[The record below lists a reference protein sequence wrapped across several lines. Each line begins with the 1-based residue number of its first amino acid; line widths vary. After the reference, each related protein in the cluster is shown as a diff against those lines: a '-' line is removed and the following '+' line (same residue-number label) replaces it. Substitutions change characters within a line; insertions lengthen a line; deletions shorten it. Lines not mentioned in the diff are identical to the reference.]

1 MHATS
6 SSLDLVWNALAAAVD
21 QLQPDMGF
29 EPLDAPRQ
37 AGLRDMQLLGRLV
50 EASELRD
57 LDEGLDAVDRMFHDK
72 RSLIYVIISAY
83 EHSRLGQ

>member
-1 MHATS
+1 
-6 SSLDLVWNALAAAVD
+6 
-21 QLQPDMGF
+21 MGF

-83 EHSRLGQ
+83 EPRRLGQ

>member
-1 MHATS
+1 MRRARER
-6 SSLDLVWNALAAAVD
+6 DGACRPVD
-21 QLQPDMGF
+21 QLETDMGF
-29 EPLDAPRQ
+29 QPLDAPRQ
-37 AGLRDMQLLGRLV
+37 AGLRDVQLLGRLV

-83 EHSRLGQ
+83 ERYLPGQ